1 MNDAKT
7 AQPTDNSDF
16 SCSYGAG
23 DTVFEE
29 GQDGAEMFIIQAG
42 EVEILKDTDGDSC
55 RLALLEEGDF
65 FGEMAILESLP
76 RTATARAVTDC
87 ALVRIDRNTFDQ
99 LVKHDPEIAI
109 RMLRKLSFRLRQ
121 AGPTLIDSVAEAPVD
136 SPEIQTGTPLA
147 PEGASS
153 GEPRLVGTDPRL
165 EAPLSPS
172 GTTTIGR
179 FDSATGIHPTIDLK
193 PLDHDRSTSRRHAVI
208 EKRQGSFF
216 IRDEVGAANGT
227 FVNSARLQPG
237 VPVEISNG
245 DALQFGLVCLEFR
258 TD

>member
-7 AQPTDNSDF
+7 APPAGDSEF
-16 SCSYGAG
+16 SCSYKAG

-29 GQDGAEMFIIQAG
+29 GQAGAEMFIIQEG
-42 EVEILKDTDGDSC
+42 EVEILKDSEGNSHQ
-55 RLALLEEGDF
+55 LALLEEGDF

-87 ALVRIDRNTFDQ
+87 ALVRIDRNSFDQ

-136 SPEIQTGTPLA
+136 TPEIEKGGQLA
-147 PEGASS
+147 PKGAKA
-153 GEPRLVGTDPRL
+153 GEPRLICTNPKL
-165 EAPLSPS
+165 EAPLSATA
-172 GTTTIGR
+172 TTTIGR

-193 PLDHDRSTSRRHAVI
+193 PMDHDRSTSRRHAVI
-208 EKRQGSFF
+208 EQRQDSHFL
-216 IRDEVGAANGT
+216 RDEVGAANGT
-227 FVNSARLQPG
+227 FLNGVRLKPG
-237 VPVEISNG
+237 IEVEISHG

>member
-7 AQPTDNSDF
+7 PPPVDDNEF
-16 SCSYGAG
+16 SCTFSAG
-23 DTVFEE
+23 QTVFEE
-29 GQDGAEMFIIQAG
+29 GQEGAEMFIIQEG
-42 EVEILKDTDGDSC
+42 EVEILKISTGGSTQ
-55 RLALLEEGDF
+55 LALLEEGDF

-87 ALVRIDRNTFDQ
+87 ALVRIDRHTFDQ

-136 SPEIQTGTPLA
+136 TPEIEEDQQLAQQGTITGK
-147 PEGASS
+147 
-153 GEPRLVGTDPRL
+153 PRLVGADFKL
-165 EAPLSPS
+165 EAPLSAT

-193 PLDHDRSTSRRHAVI
+193 PMDHDRSTSRRHAVI
-208 EKRQGSFF
+208 EQRKNSFF
-216 IRDEVGAANGT
+216 VRDEIGAANGT
-227 FVNSARLQPG
+227 YVNGTRLKPG
-237 VPVEISNG
+237 IEMEISNG